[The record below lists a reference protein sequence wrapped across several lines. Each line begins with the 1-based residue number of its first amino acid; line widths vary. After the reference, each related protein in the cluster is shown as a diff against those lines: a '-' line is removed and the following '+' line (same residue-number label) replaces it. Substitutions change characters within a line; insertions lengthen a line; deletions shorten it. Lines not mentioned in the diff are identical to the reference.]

1 MSAEPAS
8 RGNGAACSDFADE
21 LQRLSAAAEAPSPGP
36 ELHLVTFALDHEE
49 FGIPIG
55 QVREVIRVAEITRVP
70 QARPHVRG
78 VTNLRGR
85 ILAVVEIRTRMG
97 LTPAEIT
104 PESRVVVVG
113 VHERTL
119 GILVDGV
126 SQVIKVPANT
136 VAPAPEEVLSPDADY
151 ITGVARWN
159 SRLIIL
165 LDLEKVLL
173 LDRVAHARTDGYDN
187 GKPPR
192 AERSRTGPS
201 AARSSAASRWCLLL
215 TGLLGWQALQ
225 GSSG

>member
-1 MSAEPAS
+1 MSNRPQSSGSES
-8 RGNGAACSDFADE
+8 LLHFADE
-21 LQRLSAAAEAPSPGP
+21 LQRLTTVSEAPSPGP
-36 ELHLVTFALDHEE
+36 ELHLVTFALDREE

-70 QARPHVRG
+70 QAREHVRG

-97 LTPAEIT
+97 LGPAEIT
-104 PESRVVVVG
+104 PKSRVIVVA
-113 VHERTL
+113 VHDRTL

-126 SQVIKVPANT
+126 SQVIKVPAKS
-136 VAPAPEEVLSPDADY
+136 VAPAPDEVLSSNADY

-173 LDRVAHARTDGYDN
+173 LPD
-187 GKPPR
+187 
-192 AERSRTGPS
+192 
-201 AARSSAASRWCLLL
+201 
-215 TGLLGWQALQ
+215 
-225 GSSG
+225 

>member
-1 MSAEPAS
+1 MSARPGKS
-8 RGNGAACSDFADE
+8 AADGLLHFAGE
-21 LQRLSAAAEAPSPGP
+21 LQRLSSSSEEASPGP
-36 ELHLVTFALDHEE
+36 ELHLVTFALDREE

-70 QARPHVRG
+70 QARQHVRG

-97 LTPAEIT
+97 LSPAEIT
-104 PESRVVVVG
+104 PKSRVVVVG
-113 VHERTL
+113 VHDRTL

-126 SQVIKVPANT
+126 SQVVKVPAQT

-151 ITGVARWN
+151 ITGVVRWN

-173 LDRVAHARTDGYDN
+173 L
-187 GKPPR
+187 P
-192 AERSRTGPS
+192 E
-201 AARSSAASRWCLLL
+201 
-215 TGLLGWQALQ
+215 
-225 GSSG
+225 